1 MLTLHHNPFAISAVA
16 AIVLEELELEYTPV
30 LVDFR
35 ETAQQAPAYLA
46 LNPKGRVPTLET
58 PDGVLT
64 ETGAILEYLAT
75 THGPQLVPDDTFQ
88 AARMRE
94 TMYYLAATL
103 HVNYAHAL
111 RGARWADAE
120 ASWADMAA
128 KAPHTMAAS
137 LAYLEGH
144 LDFAPFA
151 IGASLT
157 LADPWLFV
165 LTGFAT
171 RLHIDLAQFPN
182 LSAHQVLMNDRY
194 AVRAARNK
202 GMLA

>member
-16 AIVLEELELEYTPV
+16 AIVLEELELDYTPV

-35 ETAQQAPAYLA
+35 VTAQQAPAYLA

-58 PDGVLT
+58 PSGVLT
-64 ETGAILEYLAT
+64 ETGAILDYLAAV
-75 THGPQLVPDDTFQ
+75 HGPHLVPDDAFQ

-120 ASWADMAA
+120 ASWADMTA

-151 IGASLT
+151 IGSSLT

-194 AVRAARNK
+194 AVRAARTK
-202 GMLA
+202 GMMA

>member
-1 MLTLHHNPFAISAVA
+1 MTLHYNPLTVA
-16 AIVLEELELEYTPV
+16 PVIAIVLEELELDYTPV

-35 ETAQQAPAYLA
+35 LLAQVSPAYLA

-58 PDGVLT
+58 PDGILT
-64 ETGAILEYLAT
+64 ETGAILDWLAAV
-75 THGPQLVPDDTFQ
+75 HGPHLIPDDPFQ

-94 TMYYLAATL
+94 TMYYLATTL

-111 RGARWADAE
+111 RGARWADLE
-120 ASWADMAA
+120 TSWADMAA

-151 IGASLT
+151 IGSAMT

-171 RLHIDLAQFPN
+171 RLTIDLAQFPN
-182 LSAHQVLMNDRY
+182 LSAHQVMMHDRY
-194 AVRAARNK
+194 AVRAARNR